1 MNKDEKTYISFD
13 GTWLGDVI
21 FTPKLFKKDLYN
33 QLNNKSLKTM
43 SSFEKHKF
51 VSSTLLE
58 EIKVSQEG
66 EFILPAIIDFIEIVR
81 ASVLPSYKFNSF
93 EMFLDNY
100 SNLSEKEALYIRGK
114 IIGRYIPR
122 SEYQAFFPIGLG
134 GTFKGSH
141 FSVAHFSPDVDSVI
155 ASFHG
160 FLDAFAAKVGTGMHY
175 WNVPSGPPSGS
186 IEIENLFG
194 KALGKGVFNALVNT
208 SRALSL
214 TSMDLV
220 SQKNIIV
227 KKQSDKSI
235 GINHRR
241 SQNSVI
247 VTDEKGRY
255 LADWR
260 DVDYDEVRMV
270 INNFTLILRNIE
282 QALYMAAIDF
292 LTNKTK
298 ISSLIDAILNKKISD
313 FIIEDTHD
321 KLALDRLDLFSEKVL
336 EVMEGLNT
344 RVKDFFAFVDQLK
357 PVSNLLSGLNEKS
370 NIENILKTIHETLKG
385 YISYLD
391 SLEVAIAV
399 KRKVLGICAVT
410 LSHTD
415 HYETIAQKMDGFSHL
430 TVLHDEDELEIPMG
444 VIHAKDIK
452 GTSLGTVSIRDFSN
466 NEEMDKASYMDII
479 SCIDHHKSE
488 LKTSAPARM
497 IVSDAQSSNS
507 MIARMNMEIN
517 KRYSTGGYSVTSVNG
532 QISAL
537 GSADSKDKM
546 RLMKRLMS
554 KKSALS
560 GNNIYFISKD
570 KEFLDYYHFLFAIL
584 DDTDLLTKVTAYDVY
599 VVLDLLNNMK
609 SLMVGKEVEI
619 VNFDDLDE
627 DSIDF
632 AKEAAKKLMATHDLY
647 SLYNDNYVQK
657 EKRIEEVIKKATQEL
672 EKTFFQDTKV
682 TGKYAQVGQFKL
694 FSSNHGSFQKR
705 RSEIQKH
712 WLFRCEEA
720 AKENADLSLFVMMI
734 STIDS
739 ADDLF
744 SGSVEKKSDAKDE
757 IWISLTENDKEAFEK
772 TKRFLLNLLKSSK
785 IFPQTIVLNLH
796 GTLIEL
802 KDAVAK
808 VSGRVEVKAIKGK
821 ASIAELYVDLK
832 SIKSRKADIAPYI

>member
-1 MNKDEKTYISFD
+1 MNKGEKTYISFD
-13 GTWLGDVI
+13 GTWLGDVV

-33 QLNNKSLKTM
+33 QLNHKSLKTM

-51 VSSTLLE
+51 VSSALLE
-58 EIKVSQEG
+58 EIKLSKEG
-66 EFILPAIIDFIEIVR
+66 EFILPAIVDFIETVR
-81 ASVLPSYKFNSF
+81 ASVLPNYKFTSF

-100 SNLSEKEALYIRGK
+100 SNLSEKESLYIRGK
-114 IIGRYIPR
+114 VIGRYIPR

-220 SQKNIIV
+220 SQKNILV

-270 INNFTLILRNIE
+270 INNFSLILRNIE

-292 LTNKTK
+292 LTNKAK
-298 ISSLIDAILNKKISD
+298 IGSLIDTILNKKISD

-336 EVMEGLNT
+336 EVLGGLNT
-344 RVKDFFAFVDQLK
+344 QVLNFFGSVDQLK
-357 PVSNLLSGLNEKS
+357 PLNELLNGLNDKS
-370 NIENILKTIHETLKG
+370 NIETILKSTHETLKG

-399 KRKVLGICAVT
+399 KRKVLGISAVT
-410 LSHTD
+410 LSHRD
-415 HYETIAQKMDGFSHL
+415 NYETIAQKMDGFSHL

-466 NEEMDKASYMDII
+466 NEEMDKAPYIDII

-497 IVSDAQSSNS
+497 ILSDAQSSNS
-507 MIARMNMEIN
+507 IIARMNMEIN
-517 KRYSTGGYSVTSVNG
+517 KRYATAGYSIASVNE
-532 QISAL
+532 QIRAL
-537 GSADSKDKM
+537 GSADTKDKM

-560 GNNIYFISKD
+560 GNGIYFISKD

-609 SLMVGKEVEI
+609 SLMLGKEVEI

-627 DSIDF
+627 DSVDF
-632 AKEAAKKLMATHDLY
+632 AKKAAKKLMATHDLY

-657 EKRIEEVIKKATQEL
+657 EKRIEEVIKKAAHEL
-672 EKTFFQDTKV
+672 EQTFFQDTKV

-694 FSSNHGSFQKR
+694 FSSNHGSFQKK

-712 WLFRCEEA
+712 WLTRCEEA
-720 AKENADLSLFVMMI
+720 ARENADLSLFVMMI

-744 SGSVEKKSDAKDE
+744 CGSVEKKSDVKDE
-757 IWISLTENDKEAFEK
+757 IWITLVENDKEAFEK

-785 IFPQTIVLNLH
+785 IFPQNIVLNLH
-796 GTLIEL
+796 GTLVEL
-802 KDAVAK
+802 KDAVSK
-808 VSGRVEVKAIKGK
+808 VSLRVEVKAIKGK
-821 ASIAELYVDLK
+821 VSIAELYVDLK

>member
-1 MNKDEKTYISFD
+1 MNKGEHTYISFD
-13 GTWLGDVI
+13 GTWLGDVS
-21 FTPKLFKKDLYN
+21 FTPKLFKKNLYN
-33 QLNNKSLKTM
+33 QLADKSLKTM

-51 VSSTLLE
+51 ISSALLE
-58 EIKVSQEG
+58 EIKECGEG
-66 EFILPAIIDFIEIVR
+66 EFILPAIIDFIQTVR
-81 ASVLPSYKFNSF
+81 DSVLPNYKFTSF

-114 IIGRYIPR
+114 VIGRYIPR

-160 FLDAFAAKVGTGMHY
+160 FLDAFAAKIGSGRHY

-186 IEIENLFG
+186 IEIENLFC
-194 KALGKGVFNALVNT
+194 KALGKGVFHALVNT
-208 SRALSL
+208 SRTLSL

-220 SQKNIIV
+220 SQKNILV
-227 KKQSDKSI
+227 KRQSDKSI

-270 INNFTLILRNIE
+270 INNFSLILRNIE
-282 QALYMAAIDF
+282 QGLYMAAIDF
-292 LTNKTK
+292 LTNKSK
-298 ISSLIDAILNKKISD
+298 IGSLIDHILSKKISD

-336 EVMEGLNT
+336 ELSNGVSTL
-344 RVKDFFAFVDQLK
+344 VKDFFGSLDELK
-357 PVSNLLSGLNEKS
+357 PVLEALSDVNEKS
-370 NIENILKTIHETLKG
+370 NIENILKSTHETLKG
-385 YISYLD
+385 YIGYLD
-391 SLEVAIAV
+391 SLEIAIAV
-399 KRKVLGICAVT
+399 KRKVLGISAVT
-410 LSHTD
+410 LSHLD
-415 HYETIAQKMDGFSHL
+415 DYETIAQKMDGFSHL

-466 NEEMDKASYMDII
+466 NEEMDKPPYIDII

-488 LKTSAPARM
+488 LKTASPARM

-517 KRYSTGGYSVTSVNG
+517 KRYSTGGYSLANVNS

-537 GSADSKDKM
+537 GVADSKEKM

-560 GNNIYFISKD
+560 GNGTYFISKD

-599 VVLDLLNNMK
+599 VVRDLLNSMK
-609 SLMVGKEVEI
+609 SLMLCKEVEI

-632 AKEAAKKLMATHDLY
+632 TKEAAKKLMSTHDLY

-657 EKRIEEVIKKATQEL
+657 EKRVEEVIKKAAHEFEQI
-672 EKTFFQDTKV
+672 FFQDTKV

-694 FSSNHGSFQKR
+694 FSSNHASFQKK

-712 WLFRCEEA
+712 WLFRCQEA

-744 SGSVEKKSDAKDE
+744 SGSVERKSEVKDE
-757 IWISLTENDKEAFEK
+757 IWITLTENEKESVEK
-772 TKRFLLNLLKSSK
+772 AKRFLLNLLKSSK
-785 IFPQTIVLNLH
+785 IFPQNSVLHLH
-796 GTLIEL
+796 GTLADL
-802 KDAVAK
+802 KDAVTK

-821 ASIAELYVDLK
+821 SSIAELYVDLK